1 MVRNTSI
8 LEGTKYA
15 LDEVCTQRWIEN
27 PLHNRVDNVL
37 ERQEIRQK
45 WQLSVIIKIIGHT
58 VRDCDCDTLLTSSL
72 SFNCKT
78 DPARSTS

>member
-15 LDEVCTQRWIEN
+15 LDEVCPQRWIEN
-27 PLHNRVDNVL
+27 PLHNWVGNVL

-45 WQLSVIIKIIGHT
+45 WQLSVI
-58 VRDCDCDTLLTSSL
+58 SSV
-72 SFNCKT
+72 T
-78 DPARSTS
+78 Q

>member
-27 PLHNRVDNVL
+27 PLHNWVENLL

-45 WQLSVIIKIIGHT
+45 WQLSVIIND
-58 VRDCDCDTLLTSSL
+58 RRSL
-72 SFNCKT
+72 S
-78 DPARSTS
+78 R